1 MHRIMGQGSLTARD
15 REVVWHPYTQSG
27 MFPDA
32 IGITHGKGT
41 LLFDENGKSYIDAVS
56 SWWVNLHGHAHPY
69 LHEKISSQS
78 AKLEQVIFAGFTH
91 EPAVTLAERLLQ
103 LQPHFGKVFYSD
115 NGSTAV
121 EVAIKIALQYWQH
134 RGEKRKKIVA
144 IQNAY
149 HGDTFGAMAV
159 SQRSMFTE
167 PFWEH
172 LFEVHHLPFPLEGK
186 EQHTYD
192 ALDELLAQND
202 VAAFI
207 AEPCILGSGGMFFYS
222 QECLEQL
229 FARCRAKEV
238 LIIADEVMT
247 GFGRTG
253 TVFCTDRIATKPD
266 MMCLSKGLTGGYLP
280 MGVTLCTAAIHHYFV
295 SNEFSR
301 MLFHGH
307 SFTANALACAAAN
320 ASLDLLLTD
329 ECTSSIQ
336 RISNAQRE
344 FVHSLA
350 HYTCIA
356 QPRSMG
362 VVMAMD
368 LVVNDA
374 GYASNIRKEVFSFFF
389 AKGILLRP
397 MGNVL
402 YMLPPYCITNEELR
416 TVHSAIRAF
425 LDQLEERQRHGK

>member
-1 MHRIMGQGSLTARD
+1 MGTRSLTARD
-15 REVVWHPYTQSG
+15 RDAVWHPYTQSG

-41 LLFDENGKSYIDAVS
+41 LLFDENGQSYIDAVA

-69 LHEKISSQS
+69 MHEKISEQS

-91 EPAVTLAERLLQ
+91 EPAVSLAERLLQ

-134 RGEKRKKIVA
+134 RGEKRKKIIA
-144 IQNAY
+144 IENAY

-172 LFEVHHLPFPLEGK
+172 LFEVHHLPFPAQGR
-186 EQHTYD
+186 EQTTFD
-192 ALDELLAQND
+192 ALDALMAQND

-222 QECLEQL
+222 EECLETL
-229 FARCRAKEV
+229 FARCRAKGV
-238 LIIADEVMT
+238 LVIADEVMT

-253 TVFCTDRIATKPD
+253 TMFCTDRIHTKPD

-280 MGVTLCTAAIHHYFV
+280 MGVTLCTKEIHQHFV
-295 SNEFSR
+295 SSEFSK

-307 SFTANALACAAAN
+307 SFTANPLACAAAN
-320 ASLDLLLTD
+320 ASLDLLLT
-329 ECTSSIQ
+329 EKSSAAIQ
-336 RISNAQRE
+336 RISAAQKD
-344 FVHSLA
+344 FVKTLA
-350 HYTCIA
+350 HYSCIE

-368 LVVNDA
+368 LIVSDA

-389 AKGILLRP
+389 ARGILLRP

-402 YMLPPYCITNEELR
+402 YMLPPYSITDEELNI
-416 TVHSAIRAF
+416 VYAAIRQF
-425 LDQLEERQRHGK
+425 LDQLEETQRHGK